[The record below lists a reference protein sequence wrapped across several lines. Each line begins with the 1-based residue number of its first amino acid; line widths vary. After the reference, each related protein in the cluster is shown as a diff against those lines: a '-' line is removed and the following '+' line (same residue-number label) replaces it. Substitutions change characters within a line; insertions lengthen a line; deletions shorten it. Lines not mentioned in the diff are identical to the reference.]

1 MASGKIEW
9 SLGLDAS
16 GFHRAVNGAKSAI
29 QGGFKDMLAPI
40 AKVTAALGSVA
51 GVMQGIKGGVD
62 LGSEMQELSAR
73 TGVAVQD
80 LFMMRKIF
88 KDTGVDA
95 SKLGP
100 AINTM
105 QKALA
110 SAVSGG
116 SEGNVL
122 KALGLDPQALAS
134 MDSGKAFEAIGARIA
149 QLPNSVE
156 RASAAMQIFGKS
168 GGELLQVFMDPAFK
182 DAGNLSNTAKILG
195 QNAASFSEASN
206 ALGHAGGKLQG
217 FFVGMN
223 SQFVPLL
230 HNAIQEFEKLDLSG
244 IGSGLGA
251 VIGNFMT
258 NWRAA
263 SKVLLSDLS
272 QVIGVAL
279 SGDGIKLFCLELL
292 NAAALFGN
300 AFLEAFRVPL
310 EYFGATIEKRVNQI
324 HDALGVGRL
333 SKSQVQEMG
342 KQMLSLTEK
351 GVNATNKS
359 HELRNAAFAP
369 GVDREKRDAMLAEA
383 DRQAELGAKYQKLS
397 GEIQSQINNN
407 GKLDTKSI
415 EEIIAENRKG
425 GTSVVDE
432 NLAKNKAERAVLGNE
447 IADLRS
453 KVAAAAAG
461 IKFGSFTPTELTNK
475 ANEKGRS
482 EAAKNAPKPGSNAEF
497 DAEFDQTKKKKEPPG
512 QIIADSFA
520 KVGGG
525 GYSVF
530 LGLGDVQRQQLAAQ
544 QQANQAHQQTN
555 QLLQQVVT
563 RIVGAPP
570 VGHAHA
576 SP

>member
-29 QGGFKDMLAPI
+29 HGAFKEMLAPI
-40 AKVTAALGSVA
+40 AAVTAAMVSVD
-51 GVMQGIKGGVD
+51 GVMRGIKGGVD
-62 LGSEMQELSAR
+62 LGSEMQDLSAR

-80 LFMMRKIF
+80 LYMLRKIF

-110 SAVSGG
+110 SAASGG

-122 KALGLDPQALAS
+122 KAMGLDPQALAS

-168 GGELLQVFMDPAFK
+168 GGELLQVFMDPAFAE
-182 DAGNLSNTAKILG
+182 AGNLSNTAKLLG
-195 QNAASFSEASN
+195 QNASSFSEASN
-206 ALGHAGGKLQG
+206 ALGHVGGKMTG

-230 HNAIQEFEKLDLSG
+230 HNAIQEFEKMDLSG

-279 SGDGIKLFCLELL
+279 SGDGIKLFGLELV
-292 NAAALFGN
+292 NAASLLKDAL
-300 AFLEAFRVPL
+300 LEAFRVPL

-324 HDALGVGRL
+324 HDAMGVGRL

-342 KQMLSLTEK
+342 KQMLSLTDK
-351 GVNATNKS
+351 GVDATNKS

-383 DRQAELGAKYQKLS
+383 DRQSELGAKYEKLS

-415 EEIIAENRKG
+415 EEIIAENSKG
-425 GTSVVDE
+425 GTSTVDV
-432 NLAKNKAERAVLGNE
+432 NLAANRDARSVLGNE

-453 KVAAAAAG
+453 KVSGAAAG

-475 ANEKGRS
+475 ANEKGR
-482 EAAKNAPKPGSNAEF
+482 ADADKNAPKPGSNAQF
-497 DAEFDQTKKKKEPPG
+497 DPAAIGQSHG

-530 LGLGDVQRQQLAAQ
+530 LGLGDVQRQQLAA
-544 QQANQAHQQTN
+544 HQQTN
-555 QLLQQVVT
+555 QLVQQLVT